1 MLLLPGLPREH
12 HVPVGLGSR
21 FRAVTGPPGGAGNMG
36 DDAWEVT
43 VAAAGLG
50 STFLTPGMGAGGTGL
65 VVIGLQDTT
74 GRAVAGNPLGVPLW
88 PGKAAWRLDPL
99 AARTPFAKL
108 VVTLLPENGCLAA
121 GDKPLT
127 GPGPGISD
135 PGLPA
140 AIPAGGRTES
150 PGVPPSEERGG
161 VSMAALAPVTLGR
174 S

>member
-1 MLLLPGLPREH
+1 MLLLPGLPHEH

-21 FRAVTGPPGGAGNMG
+21 FRSVTGPPGGAGNTR

-50 STFLTPGMGAGGTGL
+50 STSLTPGMGAGGARL
-65 VVIGLQDTT
+65 VVTGLQDTI
-74 GRAVAGNPLGVPLW
+74 GRAVAGDPLRVPPW
-88 PGKAAWRLDPL
+88 PWKATGRLDTL

-108 VVTLLPENGCLAA
+108 LVALLPKNGCMPA

-127 GPGPGISD
+127 GPGPGIFD

-140 AIPAGGRTES
+140 AIPVGGRPECPVLP
-150 PGVPPSEERGG
+150 PGKE
-161 VSMAALAPVTLGR
+161 
-174 S
+174 